1 MIYLSITQIDAAT
14 GIICTAEPMRTGP
27 SFPQIKNFNIHWYNE
42 STWPIATT
50 PEGAYAVTPL
60 YFGTCDDDA
69 NLNITGV
76 VSTYTVEEY
85 QTLRTAEHLARRPY
99 PSWIGNEE
107 DMTWS
112 APTPRPDDGK
122 RYYWNEELITWVE
135 LN

>member
-1 MIYLSITQIDAAT
+1 MIYISITHIDADT

-27 SFPQIKNFNIHWYNE
+27 SFPQIKNCSIYWDNR
-42 STWPIATT
+42 STWPIDTT
-50 PEGAYAVTPL
+50 PEGAYAVAPL

-69 NLNITGV
+69 DLTVTGV
-76 VSTYTVEEY
+76 VSTYNVEEY
-85 QTLRTAEHLARRPY
+85 QALRTAEHLARKPY

-107 DMTWS
+107 NMTWS

-122 RYYWNEELITWVE
+122 RYYWNEELIAWVE